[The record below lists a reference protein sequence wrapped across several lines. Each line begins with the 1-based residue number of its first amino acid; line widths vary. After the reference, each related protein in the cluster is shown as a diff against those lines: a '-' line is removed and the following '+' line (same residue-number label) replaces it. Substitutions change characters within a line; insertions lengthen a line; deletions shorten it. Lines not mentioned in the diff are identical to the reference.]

1 MNIELKNSIE
11 SDLFRYFGTKKLSL
25 KMILKAHFFEP
36 QIGFTIAWRKYK
48 FYKKNRC
55 RLRAVFYK
63 YKLIRYGH
71 KFGFQFSYDAEIGD
85 GMYIGHCGR
94 IIFGAVKIGK
104 NLNVGTGVTI
114 GAVNGNSPTIGD
126 NVWIGTNAVVV
137 GDIEIGDDVLI
148 SPNTFVYHSIPS
160 HSTVRGN
167 PSVVKPK
174 LGATDKVI
182 TNRV

>member
-1 MNIELKNSIE
+1 
-11 SDLFRYFGTKKLSL
+11 
-25 KMILKAHFFEP
+25 
-36 QIGFTIAWRKYK
+36 
-48 FYKKNRC
+48 
-55 RLRAVFYK
+55 
-63 YKLIRYGH
+63 
-71 KFGFQFSYDAEIGD
+71 
-85 GMYIGHCGR
+85 MYIGHCGR